1 MKKII
6 TVLTILAVLAGALF
20 ATSESHSIKITV
32 TIDNSEPTFTLK
44 TTSGADQVSTTADA
58 AAVEAA
64 LSSANKTALAGASG
78 TADVGFAIQQTSN
91 ANSVSTYRLYVT
103 VSDLVLT
110 SNGSPLENPTSTEK
124 FTVVSAHPTIS
135 GGDTVTNITYPVPE
149 VADEYYRVKYD
160 GVVNLTNATPITLGT
175 FTVSYSANAN
185 AKPGD
190 YVSTV
195 SLSIETP

>member
-6 TVLTILAVLAGALF
+6 AVLTILAVLTGALF

-44 TTSGADQVSTTADA
+44 TTSGAAEVSTVANA

-64 LSSANKTALAGASG
+64 LTSANKTALAGASG
-78 TADVGFAIQQTSN
+78 TASVGFAIQQTSN

-103 VSDLVLT
+103 VTDLVLT

-160 GVVNLTNATPITLGT
+160 GVVNLTNSTPITLGT
-175 FTVSYSANAN
+175 FTASYNANAN
-185 AKPGD
+185 AKPGS

-195 SLSIETP
+195 TLSIETP

>member
-6 TVLTILAVLAGALF
+6 AVLTILAVLAGVLF

-44 TTSGADQVSTTADA
+44 TSSGVVADVSS
-58 AAVEAA
+58 AVENPVAV
-64 LSSANKTALAGASG
+64 LSDANKTALAGASG
-78 TADVGFAIQQTSN
+78 TASVGFAIQQTSN
-91 ANSVSTYRLYVT
+91 ANSVSTYRLQVT
-103 VSDLVLT
+103 VTDLVLT

-149 VADEYYRVKYD
+149 VADGYYRVKYD
-160 GVVNLTNATPITLGT
+160 GVVNLTNSTPITLGT
-175 FTVSYSANAN
+175 FTASYSANAN
-185 AKPGD
+185 AKPGS

-195 SLSIETP
+195 TLSIETP

>member
-6 TVLTILAVLAGALF
+6 AVLTILTVLAGALF

-44 TTSGADQVSTTADA
+44 TTSGAAEVSTVADA
-58 AAVEAA
+58 AAVEAV
-64 LSSANKTALAGASG
+64 LTSANKTALAGASG
-78 TADVGFAIQQTSN
+78 TASVGFAIQQTSN

-103 VSDLVLT
+103 VTDLVLT

-149 VADEYYRVKYD
+149 VADEYYRIKYD
-160 GVVNLTNATPITLGT
+160 GVVNLTNSTPITLGT
-175 FTVSYSANAN
+175 FTASYNANAN
-185 AKPGD
+185 AKPGS

-195 SLSIETP
+195 TLSIETP

>member
-6 TVLTILAVLAGALF
+6 AVLTILAVLTGALF
-20 ATSESHSIKITV
+20 AASESHSIKITV

-44 TTSGADQVSTTADA
+44 TTSGAAEVSTVADA

-64 LSSANKTALAGASG
+64 LTSANKTALAGASG
-78 TADVGFAIQQTSN
+78 TASVGFAIQQTSN

-103 VSDLVLT
+103 VTDLVLT

-160 GVVNLTNATPITLGT
+160 GVVNLTNSTPITLGT
-175 FTVSYSANAN
+175 FTASYNANAN
-185 AKPGD
+185 AKPGS